1 MFKYS
6 IQLFWSEEDD
16 SYVATIEEFPGLSAF
31 GDTPEEAAREA
42 RIAAEGFIKVLQ
54 EDGELIPEPHIRQR
68 GSAPEY
74 GEATHG

>member
-6 IQLFWSEEDD
+6 LQLFWSEEDD

-42 RIAAEGFIKVLQ
+42 RIAAEGFIKVLE
-54 EDGELIPEPHIRQR
+54 EDGELIPKPHIRQR
-68 GSAPEY
+68 SRPAEQNVNL
-74 GEATHG
+74 